1 VACPFLLPQLRHVH
15 EIGATPI
22 LIAATVV
29 LDMIFRPKEN
39 WKRYSRATDYL
50 YIAKVKL
57 EGQYDKVKE
66 LLDLIL
72 KTESQGFVALKDIEE
87 IVAAGERPRG

>member
-1 VACPFLLPQLRHVH
+1 
-15 EIGATPI
+15 
-22 LIAATVV
+22 
-29 LDMIFRPKEN
+29 MIFRPKEN